1 MAKKQARTNPF
12 YVLLVIFG
20 VIFCITASAYGIM
33 ALKSFSPAGA
43 QDNSESGVQ
52 LMRFLNDWGMWLM
65 MGELVLLGISTFAA
79 MATDSYWSGES
90 SENGDDSPQPQ

>member
-33 ALKSFSPAGA
+33 ALKFFSPAGA
-43 QDNSESGVQ
+43 QDNSDSGVK
-52 LMRFLNDWGMWLM
+52 LMKFLNDWGMWLLIV
-65 MGELVLLGISTFAA
+65 ELVLLGISTFAA
-79 MATDSYWSGES
+79 MATDSYWSNES
-90 SENGDDSPQPQ
+90 PEKGDNAQQPH